1 MRVANW
7 ETGSAIPSLLSTV
20 ERYSLT
26 AAKSNCSANAALSFS
41 TRRRAQASRAEL
53 DGEILE
59 IRRRDV
65 DRRLG
70 SGFPDARPVL
80 VRPCDVSRAQPAFG
94 RFQKIVG
101 MCRDHHAVAGRQ
113 IEGLA
118 GGEVDARLGL
128 VVARDFRAQ
137 DRVPGKIVAARG
149 PPSARCCRS
158 RPAPAGSGA

>member
-20 ERYSLT
+20 ERYSPT
-26 AAKSNCSANAALSFS
+26 AAKSNCSANAASRFGI
-41 TRRRAQASRAEL
+41 RRRASTSRAEL

-94 RFQKIVG
+94 RFEKIVG
-101 MCRDHHAVAGRQ
+101 MRRDHHAVAGRQ

-118 GGEVDARLGL
+118 GGEVDARL
-128 VVARDFRAQ
+128 
-137 DRVPGKIVAARG
+137 
-149 PPSARCCRS
+149 
-158 RPAPAGSGA
+158 APAISAPRIASQ

>member
-7 ETGSAIPSLLSTV
+7 ETGSAMPSLLSKV
-20 ERYSLT
+20 ETYFPT
-26 AAKSNCSANAALSFS
+26 AAGSNCSAIAASRFS
-41 TRRRAQASRAEL
+41 TRRRVPTSRAEL

-80 VRPCDVSRAQPAFG
+80 VRACDVSRAQPAFG
-94 RFQKIVG
+94 RFHKVG
-101 MCRDHHAVAGRQ
+101 GMGRDHHAGAGQQ

-128 VVARDFRAQ
+128 VGARDVRA
-137 DRVPGKIVAARG
+137 
-149 PPSARCCRS
+149 
-158 RPAPAGSGA
+158 